1 LPVIPFKGI
10 LFWMPFLFPL
20 AGARVGAA
28 AVPAVSRAPH
38 GLARAALLASLL
50 GTAATAAADNLAE
63 YLDIARSGA
72 PALAVDLM
80 ERAQPEPAQDLVGWM
95 QWEQEMIGVLAAW
108 DEWAAILGRLSTLP
122 DGVPEDFRDWS
133 VVQRAKA
140 LIELGQGEAARELL
154 RDMIW
159 GPEEV
164 PGPEQLALL
173 RRLVVE
179 SYLADDAHADARE
192 ALLRYQQDYGVT
204 QDTRSLRARVL
215 LAADRFQE
223 AAAVLA
229 DATAGEDLALRLHA
243 ELMSG
248 RISPAQARDRLANAL
263 AQEGL
268 GQSVQAQLEVV
279 AAEAA
284 RRDGRPIE
292 QILALERALA
302 LAPLEAPAD
311 GLLSPDPDDLWVA
324 YLAQGEDRGN
334 QAQLLLG
341 NDMAW
346 LEMARE
352 FEHKEP
358 AAGRAVD
365 AVLVIRSR
373 SAETREQAAGQLI
386 ESLATSGETSER
398 VIQRLFLN
406 SSRFGQIE
414 SVPLVVRYRLVDQA
428 LVRGDIELATRL
440 MGGLERAPADADAI
454 AWGLRRARVLVLG
467 GRFEDGSIAVAHL
480 IDAIEAGDRDL
491 VDRILQVVFDL
502 QAVQQ
507 HEAAIAHL
515 QAVLKRSTDPQQRR
529 EILFWMAD
537 SYKALGDYQRAA
549 FLYLRSATLYDPRAM
564 DPWGQTARYN
574 AAEQLASAGMIDD
587 ARRLYE
593 QLLSVTREPARR
605 AVLRQNIQQLW
616 LKE

>member
-10 LFWMPFLFPL
+10 LVRMPFLFPL

-50 GTAATAAADNLAE
+50 GTAAAAAADNLAE

-95 QWEQEMIGVLAAW
+95 QWEQEMIRVLAAW

-154 RDMIW
+154 RDLIW

-164 PGPEQLALL
+164 PGSEQLALL

-192 ALLRYQQDYGVT
+192 ALLRYQQDYGVSE
-204 QDTRSLRARVL
+204 DTRSLRARVL

-341 NDMAW
+341 NDMVW

-352 FEHKEP
+352 LEHKEP
-358 AAGRAVD
+358 AAARAVD

-515 QAVLKRSTDPQQRR
+515 QALLKRSTDPQQRR